1 LEKRNLKKEE
11 DRVLRKWEAKAN
23 FLKRNY
29 RIYTILVKGKEN
41 IKQFAPTGRQRWG
54 DSENDQKEKKLKVAE
69 KAEKEIP
76 AGKVGWERRISITI
90 ILLVIRDPEITMV
103 I

>member
-1 LEKRNLKKEE
+1 LK
-11 DRVLRKWEAKAN
+11 A
-23 FLKRNY
+23 
-29 RIYTILVKGKEN
+29 
-41 IKQFAPTGRQRWG
+41 KQFAPTGRERCA
-54 DSENDQKEKKLKVAE
+54 DSGNDQKEEEIEVAE